1 MSNNTLPEIGKISP
15 EVFDEIIY
23 PRLGYKNKNIIV
35 GPRHGVDFGVVDL
48 GDKVMI
54 LTTDPVFVVPE
65 YGWERSAW
73 FAVHILASDEA
84 VSGIKPTYMSIDLN
98 LPMEMTKDELER
110 AWTIIHEECVKLGI
124 AVVCGHTGRYTGCS
138 YPMVGGA
145 TVIGIGPKDSYVT
158 PEMAKPGD
166 KVIITKG
173 PAIETTGIF
182 ATLFPEFLEEK
193 FGKEFTERAKNVFW
207 MQSVVKDALV
217 SAGVGVRENGV
228 TAMHDAT
235 ECGIWGGLY
244 EISRASRVGM
254 VINQDD
260 IIVLEE
266 VKLVCEYFSE
276 LTGVNVD
283 PFKAISEG
291 TLLLTARPEKAR
303 EIVAAL
309 ESEKIPASIV
319 GEVVPEEEGITVIKG
334 DGEEMKL
341 THPQED
347 PFWPAFYKTL
357 EIIEECSK

>member
-98 LPMEMTKDELER
+98 LPMEMTKDELEKV
-110 AWTIIHEECVKLGI
+110 WTIIHEECVKLGI

-207 MQSVVKDALV
+207 MQSVVRDALV

-235 ECGIWGGLY
+235 ECGIWG
-244 EISRASRVGM
+244 
-254 VINQDD
+254 
-260 IIVLEE
+260 
-266 VKLVCEYFSE
+266 
-276 LTGVNVD
+276 
-283 PFKAISEG
+283 KAISEG

-319 GEVVPEEEGITVIKG
+319 GEVVTEEEGITVIKG

-341 THPQED
+341 AHPKED

-357 EIIEECSK
+357 EIIEERSK